1 MSFGWLGGLFDFDGD
16 GHVDENDTFFA
27 SLFSDRYSR
36 NTGFDSLTFD
46 YDEEDDEESDD
57 YDPFGAQ
64 DYANAREFYE
74 DNSGD
79 FSDYEKAEDYYEDW
93 G

>member
-1 MSFGWLGGLFDFDGD
+1 MRNIFGGLFDFDGN
-16 GHVDENDTFFA
+16 GRIDEADSFLGSILSNDLYA
-27 SLFSDRYSR
+27 G
-36 NTGFDSLTFD
+36 NKGVGFYAMDD
-46 YDEEDDEESDD
+46 EDEEDAE

-79 FSDYEKAEDYYEDW
+79 FSDYEEAEDYYEDW